1 MQAAEMQSPVA
12 QGVTRSLVF
21 WRFVIN
27 ASLSHSIYGILRLQ
41 ATKGRGLMQRYK
53 NASGDSSV
61 VAFEI
66 TEDSITVEFKG
77 GIYLYT
83 VASTGAASIA
93 EMKKLALAGRGL
105 GSYIARVVK
114 KRYAK
119 KLK

>member
-1 MQAAEMQSPVA
+1 
-12 QGVTRSLVF
+12 
-21 WRFVIN
+21 
-27 ASLSHSIYGILRLQ
+27 
-41 ATKGRGLMQRYK
+41 MQRYK

-66 TEDSITVEFKG
+66 AEDSITVEFKG
-77 GIYLYT
+77 GSVYLYT

-119 KLK
+119 RLK